1 MMEQSGVEAARAML
15 VKTYLKQ
22 LKLPA
27 IAQSYVQMA
36 REARQ
41 GEKSY
46 EEFLLALL
54 QQEIGQREVSRQK
67 MRLAQARFPVLKTLD
82 TFQFTAVPSLNK
94 ATVLELA
101 RGAYI
106 PDKEV
111 LMLVGGSG
119 TGKTHL
125 AIALG
130 VAACQQGK
138 RVRFIGATELVNRL
152 LEGHA
157 HNQVNQVFGSFQ
169 KLDLV
174 IVDEMG
180 FVPFTATGAEL
191 LFEFFSEAYERRA
204 LVLTTNLPFAEWT
217 TVLGNE
223 RLTAALLDRL
233 THRCTILE
241 FRAESFRLRQSLHR
255 QASRINQSAGGPIS
269 GSAPPTTGVIKQE
282 TEQGMR
288 SGNP

>member
-1 MMEQSGVEAARAML
+1 MLESGMETARAAL
-15 VKTYLKQ
+15 VGTYLKQ

-27 IAQSYVQMA
+27 IAQSYSQIA
-36 REARQ
+36 REAR
-41 GEKSY
+41 EAERSY
-46 EEFLLALL
+46 EEFMLALL
-54 QQEIGQREVSRQK
+54 QQEVAQREVSRQK

-94 ATVLELA
+94 AAVLELA
-101 RGAYI
+101 RGSYI
-106 PDKEV
+106 TDKEA
-111 LMLVGGSG
+111 LIMIGGSG

-152 LEGHA
+152 LEAHA
-157 HNQVNQVFGSFQ
+157 QNQVNQILSNFQ

-174 IVDEMG
+174 IVDELG

-204 LVLTTNLPFAEWT
+204 LAITTNLPFAEWT
-217 TVLGNE
+217 SVFGNE

-233 THRCTILE
+233 THRCNILE
-241 FRAESFRLRQSLHR
+241 FRTDSFRLKQSLQR
-255 QASRINQSAGGPIS
+255 QASKLDHKAAKSLSVPQE
-269 GSAPPTTGVIKQE
+269 PTTNSPEDVPGE
-282 TEQGMR
+282 GTSEE
-288 SGNP
+288 N